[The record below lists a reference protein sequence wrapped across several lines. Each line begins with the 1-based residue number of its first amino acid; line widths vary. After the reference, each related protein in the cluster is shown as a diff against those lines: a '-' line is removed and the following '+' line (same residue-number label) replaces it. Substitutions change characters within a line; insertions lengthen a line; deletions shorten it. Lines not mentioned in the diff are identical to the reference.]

1 MSPHHDCGA
10 DAWADLVKEDPPA
23 QVLTFSLGDDL
34 FAIDVLRV
42 QEIRGFSDVTPVP
55 TAPAYV
61 KGIMN
66 LRGTVIPVMDLRLRF
81 GLPARPYDNLT
92 LVVVV
97 KAASKLVGVVV
108 DAVSAVLAVPPGS
121 LTDPPEMTGDARA
134 TVDAVARLKDRL
146 ALLLN
151 LEAVVGAALGVG
163 ASPANPGA
171 D

>member
-1 MSPHHDCGA
+1 VIDNA
-10 DAWADLVKEDPPA
+10 PA
-23 QVLTFSLGDDL
+23 QVLTFSLGEDL

-42 QEIRGFSDVTPVP
+42 QEIRGFTDVTPVP
-55 TAPAYV
+55 SAPVYV

-81 GLPARPYDNLT
+81 GMPARPYDKLT

-97 KAASKLVGVVV
+97 NAAGKLVGVVV
-108 DAVSAVLAVPPGS
+108 DAVSAVMAVPPDS
-121 LTDPPEMTGDARA
+121 LSAPPEMTGDARA

-151 LEAVVGAALGVG
+151 LEAVVGTALAVSAPASAA
-163 ASPANPGA
+163 GA